1 MFSIQKLADLP
12 FYTEGPAIDSEG
24 NFYCTTLSGGSI
36 LKVDTQGK
44 ITEWAKSVCPNG
56 QIILPDGDHLVC
68 DSKLGVVVR
77 FDAKGQFLKNETP
90 KILSEVEVFVPN
102 DLIVD
107 KNGNLYFTDS
117 IRHTGKVCYLGHDG
131 QEAIIADNL
140 DYPNGLIFSHDEQT
154 LYVAE
159 SYKNRILK
167 LNIPKAGKMEGNV
180 AVFANLPTNTEGGY
194 NLPDGLALNTNG
206 DIVVAHYGMQA
217 IQMLDKHGEL
227 LFSIDTTLPLTSN
240 VIFLNETTL
249 LVTGGYGE
257 PGPGALFKIELNFT
271 LAF

>member
-1 MFSIQKLADLP
+1 MPNIKLQKLADWP

-24 NFYCTTLSGGSI
+24 NYYCTTLSGGSI
-36 LKVDTQGK
+36 LKIDTYGK

-56 QIILPDGDHLVC
+56 QIILPDGNHLVC
-68 DSKLGVVVR
+68 DSKTGHVVR
-77 FDAKGQFLKNETP
+77 FDAKGNFIKNETP
-90 KILSEVEVFVPN
+90 KILRGVEVYVPN

-107 KNGNLYFTDS
+107 KAGNLYFTDS

-140 DYPNGLIFSHDEQT
+140 DYPNGLVFSHDEQI
-154 LYVAE
+154 LYVVE

-167 LNIPKAGKMEGNV
+167 LNIQKIGEIE
-180 AVFANLPTNTEGGY
+180 VFANLPSNTEGGY

-206 DIVVAHYGMQA
+206 DMAVAHYGMQA
-217 IQMLDKHGEL
+217 IQMLDTHGEL
-227 LFSIDTTLPLTSN
+227 LYSIDTTLPLTSN
-240 VIFLNETTL
+240 VIFLNEKTL

-257 PGPGALFKIELNFT
+257 PGPGALFKIEL
-271 LAF
+271 

>member
-1 MFSIQKLADLP
+1 MPNIKLKKLADIP
-12 FYTEGPAIDSEG
+12 FYTEGPAIDNQG
-24 NFYCTTLSGGSI
+24 NYYFTTLSGDLI
-36 LKVDTQGK
+36 LKRSKNGK

-77 FDAKGQFLKNETP
+77 FDAKGDFIKNETP
-90 KILSEVEVFVPN
+90 KILNGYEVFVPN
-102 DLIVD
+102 DLIID

-117 IRHTGKVCYLGHDG
+117 IRHTGKVCYLGIDG

-140 DYPNGLIFSHDEQT
+140 DYPNGLVFSHDEKT

-167 LNIPKAGKMEGNV
+167 LNIEKVGEIEGEIE
-180 AVFANLPTNTEGGY
+180 VFANLPSNTEGGY
-194 NLPDGLALNTNG
+194 NLPDGLALNENG
-206 DIVVAHYGMQA
+206 DIAVAHYGMQA
-217 IQMLDKHGEL
+217 VQMLDKNGDL
-227 LFSIDTTLPLTSN
+227 LYSIDTTLPLTSN
-240 VIFLNETTL
+240 LIFLNEKTL

-257 PGPGALFKIELNFT
+257 PSPGGLFKIFLGE
-271 LAF
+271 